1 MRRWFAALCLVG
13 LASHATAGEFEL
25 PTLRGSSPFI
35 PEAPRYMRWSGF
47 YVGGQVGGGSAN
59 MNFAGATELLV
70 AHMLRNTELENLRR
84 PSEWE
89 VLGRASTGGSF
100 GGGFVGFNTQWEDA
114 VLGIEMHYNK
124 SRFFANAP
132 VDPLT
137 RLVSTATDSS
147 AGNTYLLNLSGDA
160 SMRITD
166 FGVGARAR
174 RLGRSQCPALCDA
187 RLRIRPGRHNAVGA
201 SAGL

>member
-1 MRRWFAALCLVG
+1 
-13 LASHATAGEFEL
+13 
-25 PTLRGSSPFI
+25 
-35 PEAPRYMRWSGF
+35 
-47 YVGGQVGGGSAN
+47 
-59 MNFAGATELLV
+59 MNFAGATESLV
-70 AHMLRNTELENLRR
+70 AHMLRKTELENQRR

-89 VLGRASTGGSF
+89 VLGQTSTGGSF

-114 VLGIEMHYNK
+114 VLGIELHYNK

-166 FGVGARAR
+166 FGSARVRAGWAVANVLPYATLGFAFGRADITRSARAQ
-174 RLGRSQCPALCDA
+174 GVENPPAD
-187 RLRIRPGRHNAVGA
+187 IP
-201 SAGL
+201 